1 MHRKLIIQK
10 QGKEIRK
17 FFHLFVSLS
26 NLSQGRQPFLIKE
39 WISHEQKC
47 VCVCT
52 VGSRCVRVCMRERE
66 GERERDR
73 KEKEKSH
80 FWAIKSFC
88 EVIIFICLKLNWLS
102 RVNFCFPYFPS
113 WSIECVRDEGS
124 KIIIFNSLL
133 TTSEAS
139 SIFWGCWVSCKN

>member
-66 GERERDR
+66 GERERQKREREKPFLSNKKFLWSNHFYLPQIKLVKPGKLLLSLFSIVIYRVCHGWR
-73 KEKEKSH
+73 KQDNYFQFTFDH
-80 FWAIKSFC
+80 FW
-88 EVIIFICLKLNWLS
+88 
-102 RVNFCFPYFPS
+102 
-113 WSIECVRDEGS
+113 S
-124 KIIIFNSLL
+124 K
-133 TTSEAS
+133 
-139 SIFWGCWVSCKN
+139 